1 MGEII
6 IRYVGLPPSIKAYTL
21 TDSND
26 DYNIYVNSALS
37 SIRQQQAVDHEL
49 RHIKADHFYSDSP
62 VLQNEQAIMNILGKH
77 K

>member
-6 IRYVGLPPSIKAYTL
+6 IRYVCLPPSIKAYTL

-26 DYNIYVNSALS
+26 DYNIYVNSALN

-49 RHIKADHFYSDSP
+49 RHIRAGVKTPAFFDLPKFIWYY
-62 VLQNEQAIMNILGKH
+62 NRYC
-77 K
+77 